1 MKTLSIRWKLSLFF
15 AAAVAV
21 ILVVFGIILILITRQ
36 YLLNRTDTALREEL
50 REILLEAKL
59 HNSVDDFQT
68 AAQTRFYSHDVY
80 NFVVVDHQNSIV
92 FEALIWRW
100 LPAPAG
106 LRLRQSLSQRVRR
119 SDPRSPL
126 STVTSG
132 LFVY

>member
-80 NFVVVDHQNSIV
+80 NFVVVDHQNC
-92 FEALIWRW
+92 
-100 LPAPAG
+100 
-106 LRLRQSLSQRVRR
+106 LRQQRIE
-119 SDPRSPL
+119 SPAKL
-126 STVTSG
+126 
-132 LFVY
+132 